1 MFMFVVHN
9 LNLFVVTLQLP
20 SQFPMRMVFQSSQ
33 ISIVLSTTHSNEKC
47 EWFSTCSYLQSYHPL
62 FINLPFPSS
71 RRSVFLFSLV
81 FTYFFSLGVPRLG
94 PCLCMCLVVNK
105 FMIFK
110 INSITAELGTPYEPP
125 YLNLLTYLFVIRS
138 ALQLLVYLTP
148 IPGLPCATGP
158 IFHPTIEGIGTNL
171 PPSRDTRSF
180 LVFSIPNP
188 ILVSA
193 KYKVTPGF
201 KLPQVPFCTQ
211 LAVSLLS
218 HFNQTKMSMK
228 KCITF

>member
-1 MFMFVVHN
+1 
-9 LNLFVVTLQLP
+9 
-20 SQFPMRMVFQSSQ
+20 MVF
-33 ISIVLSTTHSNEKC
+33 
-47 EWFSTCSYLQSYHPL
+47 YL
-62 FINLPFPSS
+62 FISTILLPPFHYSNLPFPSS

-125 YLNLLTYLFVIRS
+125 YLNLLTHLFVIRS

-158 IFHPTIEGIGTNL
+158 IFHPTIEGMY
-171 PPSRDTRSF
+171 
-180 LVFSIPNP
+180 V
-188 ILVSA
+188 
-193 KYKVTPGF
+193 
-201 KLPQVPFCTQ
+201 
-211 LAVSLLS
+211 
-218 HFNQTKMSMK
+218 
-228 KCITF
+228 CITLFYNGY

>member
-148 IPGLPCATGP
+148 IFLVSLVQQALFFTPPQKEQALIYPLQGIPGLSW
-158 IFHPTIEGIGTNL
+158 F
-171 PPSRDTRSF
+171 F
-180 LVFSIPNP
+180 LFLIPF
-188 ILVSA
+188 L
-193 KYKVTPGF
+193 
-201 KLPQVPFCTQ
+201 
-211 LAVSLLS
+211 
-218 HFNQTKMSMK
+218 
-228 KCITF
+228 

>member
-20 SQFPMRMVFQSSQ
+20 SQFPMRMIFQSSL
-33 ISIVLSTTHSNEKC
+33 ISTVLSTTHSNEKC

-110 INSITAELGTPYEPP
+110 INSITAELPPTSPLTLIYFMCIQISSSIVGVSNPHSWSPLCHRPNFSPYHRR
-125 YLNLLTYLFVIRS
+125 NKH
-138 ALQLLVYLTP
+138 YLTP
-148 IPGLPCATGP
+148 FKGYPA
-158 IFHPTIEGIGTNL
+158 F
-171 PPSRDTRSF
+171 
-180 LVFSIPNP
+180 
-188 ILVSA
+188 
-193 KYKVTPGF
+193 PGF
-201 KLPQVPFCTQ
+201 FY
-211 LAVSLLS
+211 SYS
-218 HFNQTKMSMK
+218 HSCKPK
-228 KCITF
+228 V